1 MLERLLRELAFPG
14 CGCLARASKVATLA
28 PKRGL
33 VGPSL
38 SAPQWGSNMVHP
50 SQTGLRQPSDHRP
63 GNWRDVVGLL
73 IALIGF
79 ALVIGV
85 ITLTI

>member
-1 MLERLLRELAFPG
+1 
-14 CGCLARASKVATLA
+14 
-28 PKRGL
+28 
-33 VGPSL
+33 
-38 SAPQWGSNMVHP
+38 MVHP

-73 IALIGF
+73 IALIEF
-79 ALVIGV
+79 ALVIGA